1 MLIKTILVAVSGGS
15 ATDGATELA
24 CRLASRLRAHVEGY
38 HVLMDPRAVFAAAGA
53 GGGVAVSDAFIE
65 EMSADAAVGAT
76 KAQAAFNAA
85 AQRHGLAYQE
95 LPPQAGAG
103 GDGSSCCWR
112 QEAGHAPKLVARRAR
127 FFDVVVLGRSER
139 AVRGSY
145 SDTVE
150 QTLEESARPVLL
162 APSKAP
168 SDIGRS
174 VALAWHDSLEA
185 VRALAAALPLLA
197 AADSVTVI
205 TAGEA
210 SDPDAAS
217 VIDHLA
223 WHGIAAKQHHL
234 ALHSGDTIGTVL
246 LGAAQSVNADI
257 LVMGGY
263 GRRPW
268 REALFGGATREVIS
282 TETSLPLLLVH

>member
-1 MLIKTILVAVSGGS
+1 MPIKTILVAVSGGS
-15 ATDGATELA
+15 ATDGAVELA
-24 CRLASRLRAHVEGY
+24 CRLAARLRAHVEGY
-38 HVLMDPRAVFAAAGA
+38 HVLMDPFAVFAAAGA

-65 EMSADAAVGAT
+65 EMSADAAVSAT

-85 AQRHGLAYQE
+85 AQRHGLSYQE
-95 LPPQAGAG
+95 LPPQPGAG

-112 QEAGHAPKLVARRAR
+112 QEAGHAPNLVPRRAR
-127 FFDVVVLGRSER
+127 FFDLVVLGRSER

-150 QTLEESARPVLL
+150 QTLEEAGRPVLL

-210 SDPDAAS
+210 RNQDDAAS

-223 WHGIAAKQHHL
+223 WHGIAAKQHHI
-234 ALHSGDTIGTVL
+234 ALHSGDNIGTV
-246 LGAAQSVNADI
+246 
-257 LVMGGY
+257 
-263 GRRPW
+263 
-268 REALFGGATREVIS
+268 
-282 TETSLPLLLVH
+282 

>member
-1 MLIKTILVAVSGGS
+1 MPIKTILVAVSGGS
-15 ATDGATELA
+15 ATDGAIELA
-24 CRLASRLRAHVEGY
+24 CRLASRLSAHVEGY
-38 HVLMDPRAVFAAAGA
+38 HVLVDPRAVFAAVGA
-53 GGGVAVSDAFIE
+53 GGGVAVSDSFIE
-65 EMSADAAVGAT
+65 EMSADAAVGAI
-76 KAQAAFNAA
+76 KAQAAFNA
-85 AQRHGLAYQE
+85 QPHGLAYQE
-95 LPPQAGAG
+95 LPPQPGAG
-103 GDGSSCCWR
+103 GDRSSCCWR
-112 QEAGHAPKLVARRAR
+112 QEVGYAPNLVARRGR

-139 AVRGSY
+139 AVRGPY

-150 QTLEESARPVLL
+150 ETLEESGGPVLL

-185 VRALAAALPLLA
+185 VRALAVALPLLA
-197 AADSVTVI
+197 AADSVRVI
-205 TAGEA
+205 TAGGEA

-223 WHGIAAKQHHL
+223 LHGTAAKQHHI
-234 ALHSGDTIGTVL
+234 ALHFGDNIGAAL
-246 LGAAQSVNADI
+246 LGGSQSVNADI

-282 TETSLPLLLVH
+282 TDTSLPLLLVH